1 MKRNYKISVAMAAY
15 NGEKFIK
22 EQIDSILC
30 QLCDYDEIIVSDD
43 GSTDKTLKILE
54 NYNDS
59 RIKIFKGPKQG
70 IKQNFA
76 NAILNCT
83 GKFIFLSDQDDIWEN
98 SKIEKILNVFEKE
111 KCTCVVHNNET
122 FDSDSNQII
131 MESFFKFRNSK
142 PGILK
147 NIIKNSYI
155 GCCMAFS
162 AEMIKYIIPIPNDI
176 QMHDQWIGLQCELK
190 GKSIFIKD
198 KLIKYRRHKNNVSIL
213 KHYGLKRMIKNRMM
227 LIWRLISGFGN

>member
-1 MKRNYKISVAMAAY
+1 MRRNYKISVAMATY

-30 QLCDYDEIIVSDD
+30 QLCDNDEIIVSDD
-43 GSTDKTLKILE
+43 QSTDETLKILE
-54 NYNDS
+54 NYHDS
-59 RIKIFKGPKQG
+59 RIKIYKGAKQG
-70 IKQNFA
+70 VKQNFA

-98 SKIEKILNVFEKE
+98 NKIEKILNVFEEE
-111 KCTCVVHNNET
+111 KCTCVVHDNET
-122 FDSDSNQII
+122 FDSDSNKII

-162 AEMIKYIIPIPNDI
+162 SEMIKYIIPIPNDI
-176 QMHDQWIGLQCELK
+176 EMHDQWIGLLCELK

-198 KLIKYRRHKNNVSIL
+198 KLIKYRRHNNNVSIL
-213 KHYGLKRMIKNRMM
+213 KHYGLKRMIKNRIM
-227 LIWRLISGFGN
+227 LIWRLINGFGN